1 MKKFIV
7 SVGLVAAGA
16 TSVQMAHADGGG
28 VDSKVWAVSASLR
41 GFYDD
46 NYATTPK
53 KVGSYGFE
61 VSPDLSVSAPL
72 GQTEI
77 GLRYIYG
84 LYYYQKREQLS
95 EKAYDQTHQVDL
107 WLDHAFNER
116 WHGKI
121 SDTLAVGQEPA
132 LINGGTPYR
141 VNGNNIADTA
151 TASLDTD
158 WTRELS
164 TSLIYS
170 LGYYDFSQNTNYV
183 NATTVPPTVIPSL
196 AGELNRIDNS
206 IELDLKWHLDTQTT
220 LFVGYTFDQVNYT
233 ENQDIGYSPFLHKNG
248 GYYVSKDRDNR
259 SHFVYVGAE
268 HDFLANL
275 SVDARVGVQYNDTYN
290 DPLSS
295 SQYTPYANLS
305 ATYTYLPGSYV
316 QLGVTHA
323 LNATD
328 VSAVNAVN
336 GTITQ
341 NQETTTLY
349 GSINHHITADLLG
362 SIVAQWQNSSFSGGA
377 YNNDTEN
384 DYSAGVSLTY
394 NISRHF
400 SCDAGYNYDKLQ
412 DDSIANRGYERNRV
426 YVGVSAAY

>member
-1 MKKFIV
+1 
-7 SVGLVAAGA
+7 
-16 TSVQMAHADGGG
+16 MA
-28 VDSKVWAVSASLR
+28 SWIPRRLCSR
-41 GFYDD
+41 
-46 NYATTPK
+46 
-53 KVGSYGFE
+53 
-61 VSPDLSVSAPL
+61 
-72 GQTEI
+72 
-77 GLRYIYG
+77 
-84 LYYYQKREQLS
+84 
-95 EKAYDQTHQVDL
+95 
-107 WLDHAFNER
+107 WLH
-116 WHGKI
+116 
-121 SDTLAVGQEPA
+121 L
-132 LINGGTPYR
+132 LI
-141 VNGNNIADTA
+141 
-151 TASLDTD
+151 
-158 WTRELS
+158 
-164 TSLIYS
+164 
-170 LGYYDFSQNTNYV
+170 
-183 NATTVPPTVIPSL
+183 
-196 AGELNRIDNS
+196 
-206 IELDLKWHLDTQTT
+206 K
-220 LFVGYTFDQVNYT
+220 VNYT

-426 YVGVSAAY
+426 YVGVTPASILSPNLNLNSLYRLNAFGWEPSHRSGSLFISIWTP

>member
-16 TSVQMAHADGGG
+16 ASVQMAHADGGG

-61 VSPDLSVSAPL
+61 VTPDLSVSAPL

-84 LYYYQKREQLS
+84 LYYYQKREQLN

-164 TSLIYS
+164 TSAIYT
-170 LGYYDFSQNTNYV
+170 LGFYDFDQSGVTNIAV
-183 NATTVPPTVIPSL
+183 QPASL
-196 AGELNRIDNS
+196 AGELNRIENS

-220 LFVGYTFDQVNYT
+220 LFVGYTFEQVNYT
-233 ENQDIGYSPFLHKNG
+233 GDEPIAVNPHGGDYYSK
-248 GYYVSKDRDNR
+248 SRDNR

-268 HDFLANL
+268 HDLLANL
-275 SVDARVGVQYNDTYN
+275 SVDARAGVQYNDTYN
-290 DPLSS
+290 DPYSS
-295 SQYTPYANLS
+295 STYTPYASIS

-316 QLGVTHA
+316 QLGFTHQ

-328 VSAVNAVN
+328 VTTVNAGN
-336 GTITQ
+336 GSLTQ
-341 NQETTTLY
+341 NQETSTLY

-377 YNNDTEN
+377 FNNDTEN
-384 DYSAGVSLTY
+384 NYSAGVSLTY
-394 NISRHF
+394 NITRHF

-412 DDSIANRGYERNRV
+412 DNNIANRGFERNRV
-426 YVGVSAAY
+426 YVGVTAAY